1 MVNIKMVINV
11 IVKPLTFICNQSF
24 LAGIFPHGMKIAKV
38 IPISKSGE
46 KNIFSN
52 YWLISILPQL
62 SKDLEK
68 LFEVRLSDYLS
79 LNHKILNENQY

>member
-1 MVNIKMVINV
+1 MFLKYTEECEILQIVNLLSNKNSCDCNGMSMVNIMMIIKA

-24 LAGIFPHGMKIAKV
+24 LVGIFPHGMKIAKA

-52 YWLISILPQL
+52 NWPISI
-62 SKDLEK
+62 
-68 LFEVRLSDYLS
+68 
-79 LNHKILNENQY
+79 